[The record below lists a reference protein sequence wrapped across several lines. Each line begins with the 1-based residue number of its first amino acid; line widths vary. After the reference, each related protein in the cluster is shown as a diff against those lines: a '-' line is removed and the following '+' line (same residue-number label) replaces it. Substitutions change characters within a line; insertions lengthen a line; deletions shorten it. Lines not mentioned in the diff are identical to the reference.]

1 MIAAIN
7 GAAFGGGLE
16 LALACDIRI
25 AADSAEMGL
34 TEVRL
39 GIIPG
44 AGGTQRLA
52 RVAGVARAPRS

>member
-7 GAAFGGGLE
+7 GVAFGGGLE
-16 LALACDIRI
+16 LALACDMRV
-25 AADSAEMGL
+25 AADAAELGL

-52 RVAGVARAPRS
+52 RLVGVAAPRS